1 MSDLFENQIQGINE
15 PEFSVSE
22 ISNAIKRLIEEEFS
36 YVRIRGEIGR
46 VSLPRSGHVYLDLKD
61 EKSVIAG
68 VIWKGVADKLM
79 TKPEEGMEVIARGR
93 VTTFGGQSKYQIII
107 DDLRPA
113 GVGALM
119 AMLEKRKKQF
129 QAEGIFNQEHKKPLP
144 FLPEIIGVI
153 TSPSGAV
160 IKDILHRLSDRFP
173 RKVTL
178 WPVAVQGDNCAREVS
193 RAIDGF
199 NSLTVQNPRI
209 APDLIIVAR
218 GGGSIEDLWGFN
230 EELVVRSAFKSTIPL
245 ISAIGH
251 ETDTT
256 LLDYVADV
264 RAPTPSAAAEMA
276 VPVRHELLA
285 LIDANEARLSRALS
299 QVLLNRSQRLLDIS
313 RSLPRVF
320 GLLEGPT
327 QRLDSIS
334 TRLPISLTSSVKLKK
349 SRLFELS
356 TGIKPTSLIMRLENS
371 QSKFELQAKQ
381 LKTLLG
387 YCIDL
392 RKQTLGSLFSRIENL
407 SLKREIL
414 HEQKNLKDLSLR
426 VRKAYETSLTNLETK
441 LQAIDRLRETLG
453 YRETLNRGY
462 AVIRSGDNVITEK
475 AKALY
480 ETNLSIEFRDGE
492 LPIKN
497 IKD

>member
-1 MSDLFENQIQGINE
+1 M
-15 PEFSVSE
+15 
-22 ISNAIKRLIEEEFS
+22 
-36 YVRIRGEIGR
+36 
-46 VSLPRSGHVYLDLKD
+46 
-61 EKSVIAG
+61 
-68 VIWKGVADKLM
+68 
-79 TKPEEGMEVIARGR
+79 
-93 VTTFGGQSKYQIII
+93 
-107 DDLRPA
+107 
-113 GVGALM
+113 
-119 AMLEKRKKQF
+119 
-129 QAEGIFNQEHKKPLP
+129 
-144 FLPEIIGVI
+144 
-153 TSPSGAV
+153 
-160 IKDILHRLSDRFP
+160 
-173 RKVTL
+173 
-178 WPVAVQGDNCAREVS
+178 
-193 RAIDGF
+193 
-199 NSLTVQNPRI
+199 
-209 APDLIIVAR
+209 
-218 GGGSIEDLWGFN
+218 
-230 EELVVRSAFKSTIPL
+230 VRSAFKSTIPL

-334 TRLPISLTSSVKLKK
+334 TRLPISLTSGVKLKK

-392 RKQTLGSLFSRIENL
+392 RKQTLGSLFSRIESL

-426 VRKAYETSLTNLETK
+426 IRKAYEMSLTNLETK

>member
-426 VRKAYETSLTNLETK
+426 IRKAYEMSLTNLETK

-480 ETNLSIEFRDGE
+480 ETNLSIEFWDGE

-497 IKD
+497 LND

>member
-79 TKPEEGMEVIARGR
+79 TKPEEGMEVIAKGR

-199 NSLTVQNPRI
+199 NSLTVQNPLI

-426 VRKAYETSLTNLETK
+426 IRKAYEMSLTNLETK

-480 ETNLSIEFRDGE
+480 ETNLSIEFWDGE

-497 IKD
+497 LND

>member
-1 MSDLFENQIQGINE
+1 MSDLFENPIAGINE
-15 PEFSVSE
+15 PEFTVSE
-22 ISNAIKRLIEEEFS
+22 ISNAIKRLIEDEFS

-68 VIWKGVADKLM
+68 VIWKGIADKLI
-79 TKPEEGMEVIARGR
+79 TRPEEGMEVIARGR

-129 QAEGIFNQEHKKPLP
+129 QAEGIFNPEHKMPLP
-144 FLPEIIGVI
+144 YLPEIIGVV

-160 IKDILHRLSDRFP
+160 IKDILHRLADRFP
-173 RKVTL
+173 RRVVL
-178 WPVAVQGDNCAREVS
+178 WPAAVQGESCAKEVAA
-193 RAIDGF
+193 AIEGF
-199 NSLTVQNPRI
+199 NSLAKKNPLI

-230 EELVVRSAFKSTIPL
+230 EELVVRSAFNSTIPL

-264 RAPTPSAAAEMA
+264 RAPTPSAAAEIA

-285 LIDANEARLSRALS
+285 ALDNNVARLSRALS
-299 QVLLNRSQRLLDIS
+299 LILSNRSSRLLDFS

-334 TRLPISLTSSVKLKK
+334 TRLPSSLISTVRLKK
-349 SRLFELS
+349 SRLLEIS
-356 TGIKPTSLIMRLENS
+356 TGIKPVSLSMRLENS
-371 QSKFELQAKQ
+371 RGKFDLQAKQ
-381 LKTLLG
+381 LLNLFDHF
-387 YCIDL
+387 IDS
-392 RKQTLGSLFSRIENL
+392 RKQTLSSLFSGIESL
-407 SLKREIL
+407 SLKRDIQRE
-414 HEQKNLKDLSLR
+414 HKNLKDLSLR
-426 VRKAYETSLTNLETK
+426 LKNAYDIRVKDLETK
-441 LQAIDRLRETLG
+441 LQSIDRLRETLG
-453 YRETLNRGY
+453 YRQTLGRGY
-462 AVIRSGDNVITEK
+462 AVIRSSDSVITDK
-475 AKALY
+475 SKTLD
-480 ETNLSIEFRDGE
+480 LMDLIIEFRDGE
-492 LPIKN
+492 LPVK
-497 IKD
+497 KVKG

>member
-199 NSLTVQNPRI
+199 NSLTVQNPLI

-387 YCIDL
+387 YYIDL

-426 VRKAYETSLTNLETK
+426 IRKAYEMSLTNLETK

>member
-199 NSLTVQNPRI
+199 NSLTVQNPLI

-392 RKQTLGSLFSRIENL
+392 RKQTLGSFFSRIENL

-426 VRKAYETSLTNLETK
+426 IRKAYEMSLTNLETK

-480 ETNLSIEFRDGE
+480 ETNLSIEFWDGE

-497 IKD
+497 LND

>member
-334 TRLPISLTSSVKLKK
+334 TRLPISLTSGVKLKK

-426 VRKAYETSLTNLETK
+426 IRKAYEMSLTNLETK

-480 ETNLSIEFRDGE
+480 ETNLSIEFWDGE

-497 IKD
+497 LND

>member
-1 MSDLFENQIQGINE
+1 MSDLFENQIAGINE

-22 ISNAIKRLIEEEFS
+22 ISNAIKRLVEDEFS

-46 VSLPRSGHVYLDLKD
+46 VSSPRSGHVYLDLKD

-68 VIWKGVADKLM
+68 VIWKGVADQLI
-79 TKPEEGMEVIARGR
+79 TRPEEGMEVVARGR

-129 QAEGIFNQEHKKPLP
+129 QAEGIFEPEHKIQLP
-144 FLPEIIGVI
+144 YLPEIIGVV

-160 IKDILHRLSDRFP
+160 IKDILHRLNDRFP
-173 RKVTL
+173 RKVVL
-178 WPVAVQGDNCAREVS
+178 WPVAVQGENCAKEVS
-193 RAIDGF
+193 RAIDGL
-199 NSLTVQNPRI
+199 NSLAKQNPLI

-230 EELVVRSAFKSTIPL
+230 EELVVRSAFKSIIPL

-285 LIDANEARLSRALS
+285 LLDNNEARLTRALS
-299 QVLLNRSQRLLDIS
+299 QILSNRSQRLLDFS

-334 TRLPISLTSSVKLKK
+334 TRLPTSLSSSVRLKK
-349 SRLFELS
+349 SRLVEIS
-356 TGIKPTSLIMRLENS
+356 TGIKPASLFMRLENS
-371 QSKFELQAKQ
+371 RSKFDLQSRQ
-381 LKTLLG
+381 LTNLFAHFIVLK
-387 YCIDL
+387 
-392 RKQTLGSLFSRIENL
+392 KQTLSSFFLRIESL
-407 SLKREIL
+407 SLKRDIQQ
-414 HEQKNLKDLSLR
+414 EQKNLKDLSFRLK
-426 VRKAYETSLTNLETK
+426 KAYDIIAKDLGTK
-441 LQAIDRLRETLG
+441 LQSIDRLRETLG
-453 YRETLNRGY
+453 YRQTLDRGY
-462 AVIRSGDNVITEK
+462 AIIRSSDSVITDK
-475 AKALY
+475 SKTLHL
-480 ETNLSIEFRDGE
+480 TDLIIEFRDGE
-492 LPIKN
+492 LPVEKV
-497 IKD
+497 KG

>member
-1 MSDLFENQIQGINE
+1 
-15 PEFSVSE
+15 
-22 ISNAIKRLIEEEFS
+22 
-36 YVRIRGEIGR
+36 
-46 VSLPRSGHVYLDLKD
+46 
-61 EKSVIAG
+61 
-68 VIWKGVADKLM
+68 
-79 TKPEEGMEVIARGR
+79 

-129 QAEGIFNQEHKKPLP
+129 QAEGIFEPEHKIQLP
-144 FLPEIIGVI
+144 YLPEIIGVV

-160 IKDILHRLSDRFP
+160 IKDILHRLNDRFP
-173 RKVTL
+173 RKVVL
-178 WPVAVQGDNCAREVS
+178 WPVAVQGENCAKEVS
-193 RAIDGF
+193 RAIDGL
-199 NSLTVQNPRI
+199 NSLAKQNPLI

-285 LIDANEARLSRALS
+285 LLDNNEARLTRALS
-299 QVLLNRSQRLLDIS
+299 QILSNRSQRLLDFS

-334 TRLPISLTSSVKLKK
+334 TRLPTSLSSSVRLKK
-349 SRLFELS
+349 SRLVEIS
-356 TGIKPTSLIMRLENS
+356 TGIKPASLFMRLENS
-371 QSKFELQAKQ
+371 RSKFDLQSRQ
-381 LKTLLG
+381 LTNLFAHFIVLK
-387 YCIDL
+387 
-392 RKQTLGSLFSRIENL
+392 KQTLSSFFLRIESL
-407 SLKREIL
+407 SLKRDIQQ
-414 HEQKNLKDLSLR
+414 EQKNLKDLSFRLK
-426 VRKAYETSLTNLETK
+426 KAYDIIAKDLGTK
-441 LQAIDRLRETLG
+441 LQSIDRLRETLG
-453 YRETLNRGY
+453 YRQTLDRGY
-462 AVIRSGDNVITEK
+462 AIIRSSDSVITDK
-475 AKALY
+475 SKTLHL
-480 ETNLSIEFRDGE
+480 TDLIIEFRDGE
-492 LPIKN
+492 LPVEKV
-497 IKD
+497 KG

>member
-1 MSDLFENQIQGINE
+1 MSDLFENQIAGINE

-22 ISNAIKRLIEEEFS
+22 ISNAIKRLVEDEFS
-36 YVRIRGEIGR
+36 YIRIRGEIGR

-68 VIWKGVADKLM
+68 VIWKGVADKLI
-79 TKPEEGMEVIARGR
+79 TRPEEGMEVVARGR

-129 QAEGIFNQEHKKPLP
+129 QAEGIFEPEHKIQLP
-144 FLPEIIGVI
+144 YLPEIIGVV

-160 IKDILHRLSDRFP
+160 IKDILHRLNDRFP
-173 RKVTL
+173 RKVVL
-178 WPVAVQGDNCAREVS
+178 WPVAVQGENCAKEVS
-193 RAIDGF
+193 RAIDGL
-199 NSLTVQNPRI
+199 NSLAKQNPLI

-230 EELVVRSAFKSTIPL
+230 EELVVRSAFKSIIPL

-285 LIDANEARLSRALS
+285 LLDNNEARLTRALS
-299 QVLLNRSQRLLDIS
+299 QILSNRSQRLLDFS

-334 TRLPISLTSSVKLKK
+334 TRLPTSLSSSVRLKK
-349 SRLFELS
+349 SRLVEIS
-356 TGIKPTSLIMRLENS
+356 TGIKPASLFMRLENS
-371 QSKFELQAKQ
+371 RSKFDLQSRQ
-381 LKTLLG
+381 LKNLFAHFIVLK
-387 YCIDL
+387 
-392 RKQTLGSLFSRIENL
+392 KQTLSSFFLRIESL
-407 SLKREIL
+407 SLKRDIQQ
-414 HEQKNLKDLSLR
+414 EQKNLKDLSFRLK
-426 VRKAYETSLTNLETK
+426 KAYDIIAKDLGTK
-441 LQAIDRLRETLG
+441 LQSIDRLRETLG
-453 YRETLNRGY
+453 YRQTLDRGY
-462 AVIRSGDNVITEK
+462 AIIRSSDSVITDK
-475 AKALY
+475 SKTLHL
-480 ETNLSIEFRDGE
+480 TDLIIEFRDGE
-492 LPIKN
+492 LPVEKV
-497 IKD
+497 KG

>member
-1 MSDLFENQIQGINE
+1 MSDLFENQIAGINE

-22 ISNAIKRLIEEEFS
+22 ISNAIKRLVEDEFS

-68 VIWKGVADKLM
+68 VIWKGVADKLI
-79 TKPEEGMEVIARGR
+79 TRPEEGMEVVARGR

-129 QAEGIFNQEHKKPLP
+129 QAEGIFEPEHKIQLP
-144 FLPEIIGVI
+144 YLPEIIGVV

-160 IKDILHRLSDRFP
+160 IKDILHRLNDRFP
-173 RKVTL
+173 RKVVL
-178 WPVAVQGDNCAREVS
+178 WPVAVQGENCAKEVS
-193 RAIDGF
+193 RAIDGL
-199 NSLTVQNPRI
+199 NSLAKQNPLI

-230 EELVVRSAFKSTIPL
+230 EELVVRSAFKSIIPL

-285 LIDANEARLSRALS
+285 LLDNNEARLTRSLS
-299 QVLLNRSQRLLDIS
+299 QILSNRSQRLLDFS

-334 TRLPISLTSSVKLKK
+334 TRLPTSLSSSVRLKK
-349 SRLFELS
+349 SRLVEIS
-356 TGIKPTSLIMRLENS
+356 TGIKPASLFMRLENS
-371 QSKFELQAKQ
+371 RSKFDLQSRQ
-381 LKTLLG
+381 LTNLFAHFIVLK
-387 YCIDL
+387 
-392 RKQTLGSLFSRIENL
+392 KQTLSSFFLRIESL
-407 SLKREIL
+407 SLKRDIQQ
-414 HEQKNLKDLSLR
+414 EQKNLKDLSFRLK
-426 VRKAYETSLTNLETK
+426 KAYDIIAKDLGTK
-441 LQAIDRLRETLG
+441 LQSIDRLRETLG
-453 YRETLNRGY
+453 YRQTLDRGY
-462 AVIRSGDNVITEK
+462 AIIRSSDSVITDK
-475 AKALY
+475 SKTLHL
-480 ETNLSIEFRDGE
+480 TDLIIEFRDGE
-492 LPIKN
+492 LPVEKV
-497 IKD
+497 KG

>member
-199 NSLTVQNPRI
+199 NSLTVQNPLI

-356 TGIKPTSLIMRLENS
+356 TGIKPKSLIMRLENS

-381 LKTLLG
+381 LKILLG
-387 YCIDL
+387 YYIDL
-392 RKQTLGSLFSRIENL
+392 RKQTLASLFSRIESL

-426 VRKAYETSLTNLETK
+426 IRKAYEMSLTNLETK

>member
-334 TRLPISLTSSVKLKK
+334 TRLPISLTSGVKLKK

>member
-46 VSLPRSGHVYLDLKD
+46 VSLPKSGHVYLDLKD

-199 NSLTVQNPRI
+199 NSLTVQNPLI

-334 TRLPISLTSSVKLKK
+334 TRFPISLTSSVKLKK

-387 YCIDL
+387 YYIDL
-392 RKQTLGSLFSRIENL
+392 RKQTLGSLFSRIESL

-426 VRKAYETSLTNLETK
+426 IRKAYEMSLTNLETK

-480 ETNLSIEFRDGE
+480 ETNLSIEFWDGE

-497 IKD
+497 LND

>member
-1 MSDLFENQIQGINE
+1 MSDLFENPITGINE

-22 ISNAIKRLIEEEFS
+22 ISNAIKRIIEDEFS

-61 EKSVIAG
+61 EKSVISG
-68 VIWKGVADKLM
+68 VIWKGVADKLI
-79 TKPEEGMEVIARGR
+79 TRPEEGIEVIARGR

-113 GVGALM
+113 GIGALM

-129 QAEGIFNQEHKKPLP
+129 QAEGIFNLEHKMALP
-144 FLPEIIGVI
+144 YLPEIIGVV

-160 IKDILHRLSDRFP
+160 IKDILHRLADRFP
-173 RKVTL
+173 RKVVL
-178 WPVAVQGDNCAREVS
+178 WPVAVQGESCAKEVS

-199 NSLTVQNPRI
+199 NSLAKQNPLI
-209 APDLIIVAR
+209 APELIIVAR

-230 EELVVRSAFKSTIPL
+230 EELVVRSAFKSAIPL

-285 LIDANEARLSRALS
+285 LLDNTEARLSRALS
-299 QVLLNRSQRLLDIS
+299 QVLKSRSQRLLDFS

-320 GLLEGPT
+320 GLLEGPI

-334 TRLPISLTSSVKLKK
+334 TRLPTSLSSSIKFKK
-349 SRLFELS
+349 SRLLEVS
-356 TGIKPTSLIMRLENS
+356 TGVKPVSLTMRLENS
-371 QSKFELQAKQ
+371 RGKFNLQAQQ
-381 LKTLLG
+381 LVNLFA
-387 YCIDL
+387 YFMDS
-392 RKQTLGSLFSRIENL
+392 RKQTLSSFFSRIESL
-407 SLKREIL
+407 SLKRDIQRE
-414 HEQKNLKDLSLR
+414 HKTLKDLSLR
-426 VRKAYETSLTNLETK
+426 LRKAYNIRVKDLGTK
-441 LQAIDRLRETLG
+441 LQSIDRLRETLG
-453 YRETLNRGY
+453 YRQTLERGY
-462 AVIRSGDNVITEK
+462 AVIRSSDSVITDK
-475 AKALY
+475 S
-480 ETNLSIEFRDGE
+480 ETLHLTDLIIEFRDGD
-492 LPIKN
+492 LPVK
-497 IKD
+497 KVKG

>member
-1 MSDLFENQIQGINE
+1 MSDLFENQIAGINE

-22 ISNAIKRLIEEEFS
+22 ISNAIKRLVEDEFS

-46 VSLPRSGHVYLDLKD
+46 VSSPRSGHVYLDLKD

-68 VIWKGVADKLM
+68 VIWKGVADKLI
-79 TKPEEGMEVIARGR
+79 TRPEEGMEVVARGR

-129 QAEGIFNQEHKKPLP
+129 QAEGIFEPEHKIQLP
-144 FLPEIIGVI
+144 YLPEIIGVV

-160 IKDILHRLSDRFP
+160 IKDILHRLNDRFP
-173 RKVTL
+173 RKVVL
-178 WPVAVQGDNCAREVS
+178 WPVAVQGENCAKEVS
-193 RAIDGF
+193 RAIDGL
-199 NSLTVQNPRI
+199 NSLAKQNPLI

-230 EELVVRSAFKSTIPL
+230 EELVVRSAFKSIIPL

-285 LIDANEARLSRALS
+285 LLDNNEARLTRALS
-299 QVLLNRSQRLLDIS
+299 QILSNRSQRLLDFS

-334 TRLPISLTSSVKLKK
+334 TRLPTSLSSSVRLKK
-349 SRLFELS
+349 SRLVEIS
-356 TGIKPTSLIMRLENS
+356 TGIKPASLFMRLENS
-371 QSKFELQAKQ
+371 RSKFDLQSRQ
-381 LKTLLG
+381 LTNLFAHFIVLK
-387 YCIDL
+387 
-392 RKQTLGSLFSRIENL
+392 KQTLSSFFLRIESL
-407 SLKREIL
+407 SLKRDIQQ
-414 HEQKNLKDLSLR
+414 EQKNLKDLSFRLK
-426 VRKAYETSLTNLETK
+426 KAYDIIAKDLGTK
-441 LQAIDRLRETLG
+441 LQSIDRLRETLG
-453 YRETLNRGY
+453 YRQTLDRGY
-462 AVIRSGDNVITEK
+462 AIIRSSDSVITDK
-475 AKALY
+475 SKTLHL
-480 ETNLSIEFRDGE
+480 TDLIIEFRDGE
-492 LPIKN
+492 LPVEKV
-497 IKD
+497 KG

>member
-178 WPVAVQGDNCAREVS
+178 WPVSVQGDNCAREVS

-199 NSLTVQNPRI
+199 NSLIVQNPLI

-334 TRLPISLTSSVKLKK
+334 TRLPISLTSGVKLKK

>member
-178 WPVAVQGDNCAREVS
+178 WSVAVQGDNCAREVS

-199 NSLTVQNPRI
+199 NSLTVQNPLI

-387 YCIDL
+387 YYIDL

-426 VRKAYETSLTNLETK
+426 IRKAYEMSLTNLETK

-497 IKD
+497 LND

>member
-1 MSDLFENQIQGINE
+1 MSDLFENPIVGINE

-22 ISNAIKRLIEEEFS
+22 ISNAIKRLIEDEFS

-68 VIWKGVADKLM
+68 VIWKGVADKLI
-79 TKPEEGMEVIARGR
+79 TRPEEGMEVIARGR

-129 QAEGIFNQEHKKPLP
+129 QAEGIFNPEHKMPLP
-144 FLPEIIGVI
+144 YLPEIIGVV

-160 IKDILHRLSDRFP
+160 IRDILHRLSDRFP
-173 RKVTL
+173 RKVVL
-178 WPVAVQGDNCAREVS
+178 WPVAVQGESCAKEVS

-199 NSLTVQNPRI
+199 NSLAEQNPLN

-285 LIDANEARLSRALS
+285 LLDNNEARLSRALS
-299 QVLLNRSQRLLDIS
+299 QILKSRSQRLSDFS

-327 QRLDSIS
+327 QLLDSIS
-334 TRLPISLTSSVKLKK
+334 TRLPSSLVSTVRLKK
-349 SRLFELS
+349 SRLLEIS
-356 TGIKPTSLIMRLENS
+356 TGIKPVSLSMRLENS
-371 QSKFELQAKQ
+371 RSKFDSQAKQ
-381 LKTLLG
+381 LESLFG
-387 YCIDL
+387 YFIDFK
-392 RKQTLGSLFSRIENL
+392 KQTLSSIFSRIGSL
-407 SLKREIL
+407 SLKRDIQRE
-414 HEQKNLKDLSLR
+414 HKNLEDLSIRLKKAYSVRVKDLG
-426 VRKAYETSLTNLETK
+426 TK

-453 YRETLNRGY
+453 YHQTLDRGY
-462 AVIRSGDNVITEK
+462 AVIRSNDSVITDK
-475 AKALY
+475 AKALPL
-480 ETNLSIEFRDGE
+480 TDLVIEFRDGD
-492 LPIKN
+492 LPVK
-497 IKD
+497 KVKG

>member
-199 NSLTVQNPRI
+199 NSLTVQNPLI

-414 HEQKNLKDLSLR
+414 HEQKNLKDLTLR
-426 VRKAYETSLTNLETK
+426 VRKAYEMSLTNLETK

-480 ETNLSIEFRDGE
+480 ETNLSIEFWDGE

-497 IKD
+497 LND

>member
-1 MSDLFENQIQGINE
+1 MSDLFENQIVGINE

-22 ISNAIKRLIEEEFS
+22 ISNAIKRLVEDEFS

-68 VIWKGVADKLM
+68 VIWKGVADKLI
-79 TKPEEGMEVIARGR
+79 TKPEEGMEVVARGR

-129 QAEGIFNQEHKKPLP
+129 QAEGIFESEHKIPLP
-144 FLPEIIGVI
+144 YLPKIIGVV
-153 TSPSGAV
+153 TSISGAV
-160 IKDILHRLSDRFP
+160 IKDILHRLNDRFP
-173 RKVTL
+173 RKVVL
-178 WPVAVQGDNCAREVS
+178 WPVAVQGENCAKEVS
-193 RAIDGF
+193 RAIDGL
-199 NSLTVQNPRI
+199 NSLAKQNPLI

-285 LIDANEARLSRALS
+285 LLDNNEARLTRALS
-299 QVLLNRSQRLLDIS
+299 QILSNRSQRLLDFS

-334 TRLPISLTSSVKLKK
+334 TRLPTSLSSSVRLKK
-349 SRLFELS
+349 SRLVEIS
-356 TGIKPTSLIMRLENS
+356 TGIKPASLFMRLENS
-371 QSKFELQAKQ
+371 RSKFDLQSRQ
-381 LKTLLG
+381 LTNLFAHFIVLK
-387 YCIDL
+387 
-392 RKQTLGSLFSRIENL
+392 KQTLSSFFLRIESL
-407 SLKREIL
+407 SLKRDIQQ
-414 HEQKNLKDLSLR
+414 EQKNLKDLSFRLK
-426 VRKAYETSLTNLETK
+426 KAYDIIAKDLGTK
-441 LQAIDRLRETLG
+441 LQSIDRLRETLG
-453 YRETLNRGY
+453 YRQTLDRGY
-462 AVIRSGDNVITEK
+462 AIIRSSDSVITDK
-475 AKALY
+475 SKTLHL
-480 ETNLSIEFRDGE
+480 TDLIIEFRDGE
-492 LPIKN
+492 LPVEKV
-497 IKD
+497 KA

>member
-1 MSDLFENQIQGINE
+1 MSDLFENQIVGINE

-22 ISNAIKRLIEEEFS
+22 ISNAIKRLVEDEFS

-68 VIWKGVADKLM
+68 VIWKGVADKLI
-79 TKPEEGMEVIARGR
+79 TRPEEGMEVVARGR

-129 QAEGIFNQEHKKPLP
+129 QAEGIFEPEHKIQLP
-144 FLPEIIGVI
+144 YLPEIIGVV

-160 IKDILHRLSDRFP
+160 IKDILHRLNDRFP
-173 RKVTL
+173 RKVVL
-178 WPVAVQGDNCAREVS
+178 WPVAVQGENCAKEVS
-193 RAIDGF
+193 RAIDGL
-199 NSLTVQNPRI
+199 NSLAKQNPLI

-230 EELVVRSAFKSTIPL
+230 EELVVRSAFKSIIPL

-285 LIDANEARLSRALS
+285 LLDNNEARLTRALS
-299 QVLLNRSQRLLDIS
+299 QILSNRSQRLLDFS

-334 TRLPISLTSSVKLKK
+334 TRLPTSLSSSVRLKK
-349 SRLFELS
+349 SRLVEIS
-356 TGIKPTSLIMRLENS
+356 TGIKPASLFMRLENS
-371 QSKFELQAKQ
+371 RSKFDLQSRQ
-381 LKTLLG
+381 LTNLFAHFIVLK
-387 YCIDL
+387 
-392 RKQTLGSLFSRIENL
+392 KQTLSSFFLRIESL
-407 SLKREIL
+407 SLKRDIQQ
-414 HEQKNLKDLSLR
+414 EQKNLKDLSFRLK
-426 VRKAYETSLTNLETK
+426 KAYDIIAKDLGTK
-441 LQAIDRLRETLG
+441 LQSIDRLRETLG
-453 YRETLNRGY
+453 YRQTLDRGY
-462 AVIRSGDNVITEK
+462 AIIRSSDSVITDK
-475 AKALY
+475 SKTLHL
-480 ETNLSIEFRDGE
+480 TDLIIEFRDGE
-492 LPIKN
+492 LPVEKV
-497 IKD
+497 KG

>member
-1 MSDLFENQIQGINE
+1 MSDLFENQMTGINE

-22 ISNAIKRLIEEEFS
+22 ISNAIKRLIEDEFS
-36 YVRIRGEIGR
+36 HVRIRGEIGR

-68 VIWKGVADKLM
+68 VIWKGVADKLI

-113 GVGALM
+113 GIGALM

-129 QAEGIFNQEHKKPLP
+129 QAEGVFKPEHKIPLP
-144 FLPEIIGVI
+144 YLPEIIGVV

-160 IKDILHRLSDRFP
+160 IKDILHRLNDRFP
-173 RKVTL
+173 RKVVL
-178 WPVAVQGDNCAREVS
+178 WPVAVQGENCAKEVS
-193 RAIDGF
+193 RAIDGLK
-199 NSLTVQNPRI
+199 SLAKQNPLI

-285 LIDANEARLSRALS
+285 LLDNNEARLTRALS
-299 QVLLNRSQRLLDIS
+299 QILSNRSQRLLDFS

-334 TRLPISLTSSVKLKK
+334 TRLPTSLSSSVRLKK
-349 SRLFELS
+349 SRLVEIS
-356 TGIKPTSLIMRLENS
+356 TGIKPASLFMRLENS
-371 QSKFELQAKQ
+371 RSKFDLQSRQ
-381 LKTLLG
+381 LTNLFAHFIVLK
-387 YCIDL
+387 
-392 RKQTLGSLFSRIENL
+392 KQTLSSFFLRIESL
-407 SLKREIL
+407 SLKRDIQQ
-414 HEQKNLKDLSLR
+414 EQKNLKDLSFRLK
-426 VRKAYETSLTNLETK
+426 KAYDIIAKDLGTK
-441 LQAIDRLRETLG
+441 LQSIDRLRETLG
-453 YRETLNRGY
+453 YRQTLDRGY
-462 AVIRSGDNVITEK
+462 AIIRSSDSVITDK
-475 AKALY
+475 SKTLHL
-480 ETNLSIEFRDGE
+480 TDLIIEFRDGE
-492 LPIKN
+492 LPVEKV
-497 IKD
+497 KG

>member
-1 MSDLFENQIQGINE
+1 MSDLFENQIAGINE

-22 ISNAIKRLIEEEFS
+22 ISNAIKRLVEDEFS

-68 VIWKGVADKLM
+68 VIWKGVADKLI
-79 TKPEEGMEVIARGR
+79 TRPEEGMEVVARGR

-129 QAEGIFNQEHKKPLP
+129 QAEGIFEPEHKIQLP
-144 FLPEIIGVI
+144 YLPEIIGVV

-160 IKDILHRLSDRFP
+160 IKDILHRLNDRFP
-173 RKVTL
+173 RKVVL
-178 WPVAVQGDNCAREVS
+178 WPVAVQGENCAKEVS
-193 RAIDGF
+193 RAIDGL
-199 NSLTVQNPRI
+199 NSLAKQNPLI

-230 EELVVRSAFKSTIPL
+230 EELVVRSAFKSIIPL

-285 LIDANEARLSRALS
+285 LLDNNEARLTRALS
-299 QVLLNRSQRLLDIS
+299 QILSNRSQRLLDFS

-327 QRLDSIS
+327 QRLDSII
-334 TRLPISLTSSVKLKK
+334 TRLPTSLSSSVRLKK
-349 SRLFELS
+349 SRLVEIS
-356 TGIKPTSLIMRLENS
+356 TGIKPASLFMRLENS
-371 QSKFELQAKQ
+371 RSKFDLQSRQ
-381 LKTLLG
+381 LTNLFAHFIVLK
-387 YCIDL
+387 
-392 RKQTLGSLFSRIENL
+392 KQTLSSFFLRIESL
-407 SLKREIL
+407 SLKRDIQQ
-414 HEQKNLKDLSLR
+414 EQKNLKDLSFRLK
-426 VRKAYETSLTNLETK
+426 KAYDIIAKDLGTK
-441 LQAIDRLRETLG
+441 LQSIDRLRETLG
-453 YRETLNRGY
+453 YRQTLDRGY
-462 AVIRSGDNVITEK
+462 AIIRSSDSVITDK
-475 AKALY
+475 SKTLHL
-480 ETNLSIEFRDGE
+480 TDLIIEFRDGE
-492 LPIKN
+492 LPVEKV
-497 IKD
+497 KG

>member
-1 MSDLFENQIQGINE
+1 MSDLFESQMPGINE

-334 TRLPISLTSSVKLKK
+334 TRLPISLTSGVKLKK

-497 IKD
+497 IQD

>member
-1 MSDLFENQIQGINE
+1 MSDLFESQMPGINE

-334 TRLPISLTSSVKLKK
+334 TRLPISLTSGVKLKK

-387 YCIDL
+387 YCIDS

>member
-199 NSLTVQNPRI
+199 NSLTVQNPLI

-392 RKQTLGSLFSRIENL
+392 RKQTLGSLFSRIKNL
-407 SLKREIL
+407 ALKREIL

-426 VRKAYETSLTNLETK
+426 IRKAYEMSLTNLETK

-480 ETNLSIEFRDGE
+480 ETNLSIEFWDGE

-497 IKD
+497 LND

>member
-1 MSDLFENQIQGINE
+1 MSDLFESQIPGINE

-199 NSLTVQNPRI
+199 NSLTVQNPLI

-334 TRLPISLTSSVKLKK
+334 TRLPISLTSGVKLKK

-480 ETNLSIEFRDGE
+480 ETNLSIEFWDGE